1 MSNIACFIYKPLTG
15 REEAIRSVTCT
26 PSVMPVTFTNF
37 LEQISHNL
45 DAYDG
50 PRLAYLL
57 RVTGPHVKDL
67 LREFKN
73 PTVSTSHPRLGEE
86 AVGRTTT
93 DHTRRSL
100 TVARAFEVS
109 GGD

>member
-1 MSNIACFIYKPLTG
+1 MYLALRALYTVG
-15 REEAIRSVTCT
+15 VGVGDEAILRTVTCT
-26 PSVMPVTFTNF
+26 RLVMPVTFTDF
-37 LEQISHNL
+37 LEQISYTL

-73 PTVSTSHPRLGEE
+73 PTVSTTHSHT
-86 AVGRTTT
+86 VT
-93 DHTRRSL
+93 DHKRCSSI
-100 TVARAFEVS
+100 VARTFEVS

>member
-1 MSNIACFIYKPLTG
+1 
-15 REEAIRSVTCT
+15 
-26 PSVMPVTFTNF
+26 MPVTFTNF
-37 LEQISHNL
+37 LEQISHHL
-45 DAYDG
+45 DAHDG

-73 PTVSTSHPRLGEE
+73 PTVSTTRLVFLRLREKT
-86 AVGRTTT
+86 VGRSVT
-93 DHTRRSL
+93 DHTRCSS
-100 TVARAFEVS
+100 TAARALTVS

>member
-1 MSNIACFIYKPLTG
+1 
-15 REEAIRSVTCT
+15 
-26 PSVMPVTFTNF
+26 MPVTFTNF

-45 DAYDG
+45 DAHDG

-73 PTVSTSHPRLGEE
+73 PTVSTNRPRDPLLAGGR
-86 AVGRTTT
+86 AVR
-93 DHTRRSL
+93 D
-100 TVARAFEVS
+100 
-109 GGD
+109 